1 MAARWKEEVD
11 LLEEEMR
18 RTVCFFSF
26 YQGKWERESGA
37 RETRGDAGGAAYAC
51 VTRLS
56 WAWRAVTQGTG
67 CRPEGL
73 IEPPEGSLRDLAAA

>member
-1 MAARWKEEVD
+1 MQPRLDRVYGNNTDYYVFRRRAVAARWKEEVD

-37 RETRGDAGGAAYAC
+37 RETRGDAGGAAY
-51 VTRLS
+51 
-56 WAWRAVTQGTG
+56 
-67 CRPEGL
+67 
-73 IEPPEGSLRDLAAA
+73 GSRQPRFALRDDD